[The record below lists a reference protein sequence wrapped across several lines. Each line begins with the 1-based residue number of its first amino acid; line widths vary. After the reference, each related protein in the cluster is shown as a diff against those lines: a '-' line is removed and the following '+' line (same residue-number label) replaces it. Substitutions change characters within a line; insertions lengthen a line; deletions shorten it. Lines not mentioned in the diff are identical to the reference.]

1 MKSWQVAL
9 RRWYAWRAS
18 AVACEPTFRTKPSEM
33 AYDGIRELEISQ
45 IRDTIMLRPVCPS

>member
-1 MKSWQVAL
+1 MTTVPIFKHGKQQATCL
-9 RRWYAWRAS
+9 
-18 AVACEPTFRTKPSEM
+18 PSEM